1 MIVIEVEF
9 ILDWRGLQLPAPGA
23 GKRREAPMAAQGG
36 LRGSQ
41 TTRLQIPNEPDGV
54 PPPSIV
60 VAVSSHT
67 AAAERRAVGATTII
81 WHTRT

>member
-41 TTRLQIPNEPDGV
+41 TTRLQIPDKTDRAPEAP
-54 PPPSIV
+54 I
-60 VAVSSHT
+60 VAV
-67 AAAERRAVGATTII
+67 
-81 WHTRT
+81 